1 MYVDVYILKLHKE
14 STFKQK
20 TIENENKWKNAI

>member
-20 TIENENKWKNAI
+20 TIENENK